1 MAGFNVSS
9 WNALYAPSGVPG
21 ETIEIINRGLRT
33 VLADPEVKRRLLD
46 LGIDSKASAPAELDA
61 RMRGDIKKWA
71 EVIERAGIAKQ

>member
-9 WNALYAPSGVPG
+9 WNALYSPSGVPG
-21 ETIEIINRGLRT
+21 EAIETINRGLHK

-46 LGIDSKASAPAELDA
+46 LGIDSKASTPAELDG
-61 RMRGDIKKWA
+61 RMRADIKKWA